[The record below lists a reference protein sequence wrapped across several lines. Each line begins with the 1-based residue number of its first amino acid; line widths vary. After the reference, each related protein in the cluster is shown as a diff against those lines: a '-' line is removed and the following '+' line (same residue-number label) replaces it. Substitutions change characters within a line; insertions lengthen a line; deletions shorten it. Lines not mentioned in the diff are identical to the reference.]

1 MKKTLPL
8 VLILLAA
15 LILAFLA
22 GAWVTHW
29 SAAKRAAAGGRK
41 ILHYVDPMHPSYT
54 SDKPGIAPDC
64 GMQLEPV
71 YEDGVIGEGGGT
83 MSAPGTV
90 RVSHEKRQAIGV
102 AVGKVESAP
111 WSGSVRILGKVE
123 PDEARTFRIT
133 AATDIWVRKTFPPT
147 TGSLIKKDE
156 PMAAYFTNGFLAAS
170 NAYMYALD
178 TQRRHTETTDVSQ
191 AQAQNLDFQMRQ
203 AVANLINMGVAE
215 SQIRDMKESGKISD
229 LVEIRSPSDGFVIAR
244 AVSEGQF
251 ISVGSELYRIADIRK
266 VWILA
271 DLFEYESR
279 FARAGQV
286 VKVHYLDKIYQAKI
300 TDILP
305 QFDPI
310 SRTFK
315 VRLEMDNPKYI
326 FRPDMFVDV
335 ELPVNMPKSVT
346 VPSGAV
352 VDTGMRKTVF
362 VEVAD
367 GVFEPRHVETGW
379 RFGDRIEITK
389 GLREGERIVL
399 SGNFLV
405 DSESRI
411 QLAAVGLPEDYVIDP
426 VCGMGVNPRKAR
438 FQGDYKGQNYY
449 FCSADCK
456 AKFAADPGKY
466 LQARLNVVNDKPEIE
481 PHHSASNMQK
491 SKEHDSREKTK
502 DSGTAVDPVC
512 GMEVNIGKPGAL
524 KAEYQG
530 KTYYFCN
537 PMCRESF
544 QKNPAK
550 YASR

>member
-1 MKKTLPL
+1 
-8 VLILLAA
+8 
-15 LILAFLA
+15 
-22 GAWVTHW
+22 
-29 SAAKRAAAGGRK
+29 
-41 ILHYVDPMHPSYT
+41 
-54 SDKPGIAPDC
+54 
-64 GMQLEPV
+64 
-71 YEDGVIGEGGGT
+71 
-83 MSAPGTV
+83 
-90 RVSHEKRQAIGV
+90 
-102 AVGKVESAP
+102 
-111 WSGSVRILGKVE
+111 
-123 PDEARTFRIT
+123 
-133 AATDIWVRKTFPPT
+133 
-147 TGSLIKKDE
+147 
-156 PMAAYFTNGFLAAS
+156 
-170 NAYMYALD
+170 
-178 TQRRHTETTDVSQ
+178 
-191 AQAQNLDFQMRQ
+191 
-203 AVANLINMGVAE
+203 MGVSE
-215 SQIRDMKESGKISD
+215 SQIKEMKALGKISD

-279 FARAGQV
+279 FARAGQA
-286 VKVHYLDKIYQAKI
+286 VKVHYLDRVYQAKI

-305 QFDPI
+305 QFDPV

-326 FRPDMFVDV
+326 FRPEMFVDV
-335 ELPVNMPKSVT
+335 ELPVNMPKSIT

-352 VDTGMRKTVF
+352 VDTGTRKTVF
-362 VEVAD
+362 VEVED

-411 QLAAVGLPEDYVIDP
+411 QLAAAGLPEDYVIDP
-426 VCGMGVNPRKAR
+426 VCGMGVNPRKAG
-438 FQGDYKGQNYY
+438 FQGNYKGQNYY

-456 AKFAADPGKY
+456 VKFAADPEKY
-466 LQARLNVVNDKPEIE
+466 LQSRLNEVNDKPEVE
-481 PHHSASNMQK
+481 PRHSASNMKK
-491 SKEHDSREKTK
+491 SKENDSREKAK

-512 GMEVNIGKPGAL
+512 GMEVNIGNPGAL
-524 KAEYQG
+524 KAEYRG
-530 KTYYFCN
+530 ETYYFCN
-537 PMCRESF
+537 PACRESF